1 MKHDKAYLIT
11 YEAEAGKYEQFLPVV
26 EKMIKSL
33 EVARQ
38 RNKFIEAVVGLW

>member
-1 MKHDKAYLIT
+1 MNVWTMKNDKAYLIT

-33 EVARQ
+33 EVAET
-38 RNKFIEAVVGLW
+38 K

>member
-1 MKHDKAYLIT
+1 LDVWALKYEKAYLIT

-33 EVARQ
+33 EVQ
-38 RNKFIEAVVGLW
+38 NSK

>member
-1 MKHDKAYLIT
+1 MKNLNLWTLKHDKAYLIT

-33 EVARQ
+33 EVQ
-38 RNKFIEAVVGLW
+38 DTK